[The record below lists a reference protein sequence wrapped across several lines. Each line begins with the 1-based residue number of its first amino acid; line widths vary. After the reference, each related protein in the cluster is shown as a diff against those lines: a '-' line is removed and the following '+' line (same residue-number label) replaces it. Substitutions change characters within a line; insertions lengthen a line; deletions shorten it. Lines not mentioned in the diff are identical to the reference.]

1 MFLYNSEKKNMAI
14 VYNYLIS
21 IRENYRSQINVI
33 EKDID
38 RNNKVIEDAKCNL
51 QKIQSS
57 FDTSYLVLSSSQVA
71 MANEYAE
78 IDSLQEI
85 INNREMEINDLNYK
99 RDEIKEKLLEIEE
112 VIVCAN
118 SVRDALDK
126 SFTWNIHVELFM
138 FHVKHIFDEINYGI
152 NIGKVI

>member
-99 RDEIKEKLLEIEE
+99 RDEIIAKLLEIEE

-126 SFTWNIHVELFM
+126 SFT
-138 FHVKHIFDEINYGI
+138 
-152 NIGKVI
+152 

>member
-14 VYNYLIS
+14 VYNYLIT

>member
-85 INNREMEINDLNYK
+85 INNRDMEINDLNYK

-152 NIGKVI
+152 NISKVI

>member
-126 SFTWNIHVELFM
+126 SFT
-138 FHVKHIFDEINYGI
+138 
-152 NIGKVI
+152 

>member
-57 FDTSYLVLSSSQVA
+57 FDASYLVLSSSQVA

-126 SFTWNIHVELFM
+126 SFT
-138 FHVKHIFDEINYGI
+138 
-152 NIGKVI
+152 